1 MNPND
6 YPLKTSSTKTNGR
19 WSTITSQTRTPSDL
33 IAQFGTQI
41 RASGGYFAAVPDL
54 SAAGDYAAK
63 LALAAKA
70 KQVVVCGSGIASLFA
85 SGATVPFQVASSV
98 KMDRRSFFEALQSAE
113 IGISTADLGV
123 ADTGTLIISTTNE
136 SDRLVTALPIIHVA
150 VLPRSKLVF
159 SLEDASQ
166 YISQLLTKDSKAVSI
181 SLISAS
187 SRTSDVG
194 GITIMGTHGPKELHV
209 LLLDGELPGES

>member
-1 MNPND
+1 M
-6 YPLKTSSTKTNGR
+6 
-19 WSTITSQTRTPSDL
+19 ITR
-33 IAQFGTQI
+33 FGTQI
-41 RASGGYFAAVPDL
+41 TTVGGHFTVVPDL
-54 SAAGDYAAK
+54 AAVRDYVAK

-70 KQVVVCGSGIASLFA
+70 NQIVVCGPGIASHLFP
-85 SGATVPFQVASSV
+85 SGAQMPFKVASSLN
-98 KMDRRSFFEALQSAE
+98 MDRRSFFEALQSAE

-123 ADTGTLIISTTNE
+123 ADTGTLIISNTDE

-159 SLEDASQ
+159 SLEDGGQ
-166 YISQLLTKDSKAVSI
+166 YISQILMKDSKAVSI

-194 GITIMGTHGPKELHV
+194 GITILGVHGPRELHV
-209 LLLDGELPGES
+209 LLLDGELSGET